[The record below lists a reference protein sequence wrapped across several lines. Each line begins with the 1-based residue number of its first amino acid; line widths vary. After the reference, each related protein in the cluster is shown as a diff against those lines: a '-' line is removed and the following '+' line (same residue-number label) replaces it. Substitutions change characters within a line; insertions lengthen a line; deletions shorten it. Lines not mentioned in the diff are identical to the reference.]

1 MHIQDGAFDSALAIL
16 IVEAGER
23 RNATTITHYSE
34 TAHHPTSIWVSLPT
48 DSYSHELLSQSGRFS
63 LAVLQQRQ
71 KQLAIACGSASGRLL
86 DKCSLLPLYRGS
98 DGALYLED
106 ALANCLCQVS
116 QIHPLDT
123 HTLFVA
129 NILSG
134 ERSTRTLAL
143 RHLLQSDI
151 QYAKSRS

>member
-1 MHIQDGAFDSALAIL
+1 MHIQDGAFDSAIAIL

-23 RNATTITHYSE
+23 RNATTITFYSE
-34 TAHHPTSIWVSLPT
+34 TAHHPTSVWVSLPT

-71 KQLAIACGSASGRLL
+71 TQLAIACGSTSGRLL
-86 DKCSLLPLYRGS
+86 DKCSSLPLYRGG

-116 QIHPLDT
+116 QTHSLDT

-129 NILSG
+129 NVLSG

-151 QYAKSRS
+151 QYAKNRS